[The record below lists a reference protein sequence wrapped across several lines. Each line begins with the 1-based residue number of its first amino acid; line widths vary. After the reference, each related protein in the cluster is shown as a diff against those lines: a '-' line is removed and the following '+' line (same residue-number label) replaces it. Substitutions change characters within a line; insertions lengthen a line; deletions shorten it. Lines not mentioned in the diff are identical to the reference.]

1 MIHKKLIFAW
11 EPIKELTEA
20 EVDTILCE
28 NHNEIMIIGHLGV
41 QKTSNN

>member
-28 NHNEIMIIGHLGV
+28 NHNEIIGHLGV